1 MTASRMSALTPWCVA
16 AAVLALGVVWR
27 DCILVASSVLLL
39 TQAFYASMENAK
51 PCDSVRAALRCWL
64 MASTLMVAATGLVAW
79 LISAWLGWWSVHNEQ
94 PLSTLVVVAVSA
106 LILAQTQQHKSGAA
120 PAIALTALA
129 ATTVAL
135 MLQEIGVA
143 YAPCLLAALVSAVS
157 VALAARLAGSTVSGL
172 LRCRSY

>member
-1 MTASRMSALTPWCVA
+1 MTASRTSGLTPWCVA

-51 PCDSVRAALRCWL
+51 PWDGLRAALRCWL
-64 MASTLMVAATGLVAW
+64 MASALMVAATALVAW
-79 LISAWLGWWSVHNEQ
+79 LMSAWLGWWTVYNEQ
-94 PLSTLVVVAVSA
+94 PLSTLSAVAVSA
-106 LILAQTQQHKSGAA
+106 LILTQTQRRKRGAT
-120 PAIALTALA
+120 PAIALTTLA
-129 ATTVAL
+129 AAAVAL

-157 VALAARLAGSTVSGL
+157 VAMATRLAGSIAPGL
-172 LRCRSY
+172 FRWRTY